1 MTTHSDEIIIKVE
14 KRSTTGK
21 QVSQLRRQGILP
33 AVVYGYK
40 VDSYPIQ
47 MEKHSTTLLMK
58 RITPTT
64 LVSLDLGGK
73 KTKAIVRDRNYDV
86 VTGELLHL
94 DFLAISMTEKLKANV
109 AIELTGEAPVLSE
122 VPGSLVNQILTEL
135 EVEALPNDMPERIE
149 VDLTGLETT
158 EDLITVADLN
168 LDDKITILTDEAEV
182 IVSIGY
188 VAEEE
193 EPEELEE
200 QISIEPEVMEKGKK
214 EEEEEE

>member
-214 EEEEEE
+214 EEDEE

>member
-214 EEEEEE
+214 EENEE

>member
-47 MEKHSTTLLMK
+47 IEKHSTTLLK
-58 RITPTT
+58 NRITPTT

-73 KTKAIVRDRNYDV
+73 KTKAIVRARNYDV

-214 EEEEEE
+214 EEDEE